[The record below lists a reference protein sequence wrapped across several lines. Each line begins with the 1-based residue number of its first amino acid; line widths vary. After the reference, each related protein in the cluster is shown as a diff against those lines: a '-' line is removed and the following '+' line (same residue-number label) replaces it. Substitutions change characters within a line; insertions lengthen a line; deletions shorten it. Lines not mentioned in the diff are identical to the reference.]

1 MDKKQKYCNC
11 CMQKRDITDFY
22 KGRSMC
28 KGCVS
33 FKRYI
38 TKYMDSYTK
47 KGMELS
53 FNRLLNECH
62 NDIALVISTQPSP
75 DIPSPTPGID
85 VELESPT
92 KSISP
97 IKIKVKSPAKV
108 ESPKPTKIDM
118 IMTVEDV
125 RRLVDDDIK
134 TIRTYYNTLNTDTDR
149 NDFIDKN
156 IKPEDREYFTKYIVN
171 KYFKPYLNV

>member
-1 MDKKQKYCNC
+1 M
-11 CMQKRDITDFY
+11 MKRDITDFY

-62 NDIALVISTQPSP
+62 DDIALVISTQPSP
-75 DIPSPTPGID
+75 SPTQS
-85 VELESPT
+85 SP
-92 KSISP
+92 SP
-97 IKIKVKSPAKV
+97 IKLKVDRFTDPI
-108 ESPKPTKIDM
+108 EDRSPKVDRFTDPIEDRSPKQTKIDM
-118 IMTVEDV
+118 IMTVNDIT
-125 RRLVDDDIK
+125 RLADDDIRN
-134 TIRTYYNTLNTDTDR
+134 IRTYYNTLNTEIDR